1 MIQYAWLV
9 PLFPALAFP
18 VIVFVT
24 RRLKTLS
31 ALVGI
36 GAIAASFALSLG
48 ILWET
53 LTFGVTMEKPVEYA
67 LSWLALPGA
76 KEWALKIEAGVL
88 VDPLSAVM
96 LLVVTLVALLVEIY
110 SVGYMHGDPGFSVFF
125 GYLSLFSASMLG
137 LVLAN
142 NFFMMFFFWE
152 LVGLCSY
159 LLIGFYFHKPEAAR
173 ASLKAFVVNR
183 VADFGFMLG
192 FFYLFL
198 MFKTFN
204 FRELAEA
211 LPHAP
216 HMGLLAV
223 AATLIFA
230 GPIGKSAQ
238 FPLHV
243 WLPDAMEGPTPVS
256 ALIHAATMVAAGVY
270 LLARAFVLFASIP
283 EVSLLVA
290 YVGGFTALFAATI
303 ALAQRDIKRILAYST
318 MSQLGYMIMA
328 MGVGSMTAGMFHLTT
343 HAIFKALLFLGA
355 GSVIHALHEQ
365 DIFRMGGLAKDMK
378 ITTGTFVLGALAL
391 AGIPPLAGFWSKDE
405 ILLAA
410 YSNGYTG
417 LYILGTVV
425 AFLTSFYMFRLIFVA
440 FFGRRRAGLHG
451 HESPKCMTVPLII
464 LGGLTVVAGFI
475 GAPFVPHGFSSWVY
489 FGEPHHLE
497 PNYFVM
503 ATSTLVAILG
513 IYLAWLIYGKEV
525 ISPEDLA
532 QRWRSIYTVLYNKY
546 YVDEAYLWFFRR
558 VVLGLAEAFHW
569 HDRHVV
575 DGIFDGVGDTVRW
588 SGHRLRYLQ
597 TGSLPVYA
605 LVFFAAVVVFVLW
618 VATPVIGGIR

>member
-18 VIVFVT
+18 AIVFIT
-24 RRLKTLS
+24 RRLKAFS

-36 GAIAASFALSLG
+36 GAIAASFVLSLG

-53 LTFGVTMEKPVEYA
+53 LTSGVTMEKPVEYA

-76 KEWALKIEAGVL
+76 KEWVLKIEAGVL
-88 VDPLSAVM
+88 VDPLTAVM

-198 MFKTFN
+198 LFRTFN

-216 HMGLLAV
+216 HMGLLAL
-223 AATLIFA
+223 AAILIFA

-270 LLARAFVLFASIP
+270 LLARAFVLFASVP
-283 EVSLLVA
+283 KVSWFVA

-303 ALAQRDIKRILAYST
+303 ALVQRDIKRILAYST

-378 ITTGTFVLGALAL
+378 VTTVTFLLGALAL

-410 YSNGYTG
+410 YSNGYQG

-425 AFLTSFYMFRLIFVA
+425 AFLTAFYMFRLIFVA

-451 HESPKCMTVPLII
+451 HESPKCMTIPLTI
-464 LGGLTVVAGFI
+464 LAGLTIAAGFV

-497 PNYFVM
+497 PNYFIM
-503 ATSTLVAILG
+503 AVSTLVALLG
-513 IYLAWLIYGKEV
+513 IYLAWLIYGREV
-525 ISPEDLA
+525 ISPEALA

-546 YVDEAYLWFFRR
+546 YIDEAYLWFFRR
-558 VVLGLAEAFHW
+558 IVLGLAEAFHW